1 MPKEEGKKEGSPTKE
16 QTRGR
21 NEVDGFAMSKSSIKN
36 VCDLSDAGD
45 DDNDDEECAQT
56 CAQTVF

>member
-21 NEVDGFAMSKSSIKN
+21 NEVDGF
-36 VCDLSDAGD
+36 D
-45 DDNDDEECAQT
+45 DVQK
-56 CAQTVF
+56 QY